1 MKIRENRVPNNSK
14 PTPTES
20 KRIDLCVDESGQDTR
35 GKLFVV
41 AVVVIA
47 AERSDEIRKVYEAL
61 EKSSGKGK
69 VKWASAKKD
78 KRLAYLQTAI
88 QRAPSLDVKFFYC
101 IFRQTTDYDGATVEG
116 IARAINRLPGSV
128 SRVYVHVDGLTEPK
142 CSKYKRRLRQLGCR
156 RVKDVR
162 GVRKR
167 QNEPLVRLADTMA
180 GAGGEWEKHKAPDLE
195 EIFSEAKRS
204 GTLIKL

>member
-1 MKIRENRVPNNSK
+1 MSNKLEPITVKMKR
-14 PTPTES
+14 T
-20 KRIDLCVDESGQDTR
+20 DLLVDESGQDTR
-35 GKLFVV
+35 GKLFI
-41 AVVVIA
+41 VVIVIVA
-47 AERSDEIRKVYEAL
+47 GERSDEARRLYEAL

-69 VKWASAKKD
+69 VKWASAKRD

-88 QRAPSLDVKFFYC
+88 QKVPSLGVKFFYS

-116 IARAINRLPGSV
+116 IARAINRLPRSA

-142 CSKYKRRLRQLGCR
+142 CSRYKTRLRQLGCR

-167 QNEPLVRLADTMA
+167 QNEPLIRLADTMA
-180 GAGGEWEKHKAPDLE
+180 GALGEWDKHKAPDLE
-195 EIFSEAKRS
+195 KIFAEAKRN
-204 GTLIKL
+204 GMLIEL